1 MRVKLKKGSGV
12 INFSIPDN
20 MIIDTLT
27 GKDIPALN
35 HEKIKN
41 EIAEG
46 IKESA
51 PLNIIDKKIV
61 VIVPDNTRLWARGD
75 IFVPVIVKTLLDLGV
90 DKNSIKIIIALGT
103 HAEFNHYEFASLV
116 GEFCVSNIEI
126 LNSANKNRD
135 RLVYFGKT
143 KKNTDLFFTREACE
157 ADHIIIFGGVLHH
170 LIAGFGGGRK
180 YLLPGIAGYDSIQQN
195 HSLAILKTGKPH
207 PMVKQAQLLNN
218 PVSEDMEDAA
228 SIFLKNKT
236 CTCVTVA
243 ANGAG
248 DIFHA
253 GVGQLN
259 ETFNKGCNK
268 LNNACCEKISQK
280 GDFALI
286 SAGGHRTDAQL
297 YQATKAIFN
306 AIDAVK
312 ENGKILFVAE
322 AKNGV
327 GNKIFGDVLKK
338 YKNSPEKIGAKLV
351 KKFDMPSYVAFRVID
366 VLKRFDVTLVSDFSK
381 KGTKEFGFKYI
392 DDIDRY
398 INKSLKGK
406 GYIIPFAENILPVV
420 NNSNKSGI

>member
-1 MRVKLKKGSGV
+1 MRVKLEKGSGV

-27 GKDIPALN
+27 GKDIPALS
-35 HEKIKN
+35 HEQIKN

-51 PLNIIDKKIV
+51 PLNIKNKKIV
-61 VIVPDNTRLWARGD
+61 IIVPDNTRLWARGD
-75 IFVPVIVKTLLDLGV
+75 IFVPVIVKTLQDSGV
-90 DKNSIKIIIALGT
+90 DASRIQIIIALGT
-103 HAEFNHYEFASLV
+103 HAEFDSEKFTSLV
-116 GEFCVSNIEI
+116 GDYCAKKIKI
-126 LNSANKNRD
+126 LNSANKDYD
-135 RLVYFGKT
+135 RLVYLGTTEKKT
-143 KKNTDLFFTREACE
+143 KLYITKEACE

-195 HSLAILKTGKPH
+195 HSLAILKTGRPH

-228 SIFLKNKT
+228 SMFLKNKT
-236 CTCVTVA
+236 CACVTVA

-268 LNNACCEKISQK
+268 LNNACCEKISHK

-297 YQATKAIFN
+297 YQATKALFN
-306 AIDAVK
+306 AVNAVK
-312 ENGKILFVAE
+312 EKGKILFVAGAE
-322 AKNGV
+322 EGV
-327 GNKIFGDVLKK
+327 GNKTFEQVLKE
-338 YKNSPEKIGAKLV
+338 YKNSPEKIGTKLV
-351 KKFDMPSYVAFRVID
+351 REFDMPSYVAFRIIE
-366 VLKRFDVTLVSDFSK
+366 VLNRFDVTLISNLSK
-381 KGTKEFGFKYI
+381 QETLKLGFKYS
-392 DDIDRY
+392 DDVDRY
-398 INKSLKGK
+398 IKKSLSGK
-406 GYIIPFAENILPVV
+406 GYIIPFAENILPVMD
-420 NNSNKSGI
+420 NL

>member
-27 GKDIPALN
+27 GKDIPALS
-35 HEKIKN
+35 HGQIKTK
-41 EIAEG
+41 IAEG

-51 PLNIIDKKIV
+51 PLNIKNKKIV
-61 VIVPDNTRLWARGD
+61 IIVPDNTRLWARGD
-75 IFVPVIVKTLLDLGV
+75 IFVPVIVKTLQDSGV
-90 DKNSIKIIIALGT
+90 DASRIQIIIALGT
-103 HAEFNHYEFASLV
+103 HAEFDSENFASLV
-116 GEFCVSNIEI
+116 GDYGTNKIKI
-126 LNSANKNRD
+126 LNSANKNYD
-135 RLVYFGKT
+135 RLVYLGTTEKKT
-143 KKNTDLFFTREACE
+143 KLYITKEACE

-195 HSLAILKTGKPH
+195 HSLAILKTGRPH

-228 SIFLKNKT
+228 SMFLKNKT
-236 CTCVTVA
+236 CSYVAVA

-259 ETFNKGCNK
+259 ETFNKGCDK

-297 YQATKAIFN
+297 YQASKALFN
-306 AIDAVK
+306 AVNAVK
-312 ENGKILFVAE
+312 EKGKILFVVGVE
-322 AKNGV
+322 EGV
-327 GNKIFGDVLKK
+327 GNKIFEKVLKE
-338 YKNSPEKIGAKLV
+338 YKNRSEKIGAKLV
-351 KKFDMPSYVAFRVID
+351 KQFDMPSYIAFRVID
-366 VLKRFDVTLVSDFSK
+366 VLKRFDVTLISNLSK
-381 KGTKEFGFKYI
+381 QETLKLGFKYS
-392 DDIDRY
+392 DDIDKY
-398 INKSLKGK
+398 IKKSLSGK
-406 GYIIPFAENILPVV
+406 GYIIPFAENILPVMD
-420 NNSNKSGI
+420 NL